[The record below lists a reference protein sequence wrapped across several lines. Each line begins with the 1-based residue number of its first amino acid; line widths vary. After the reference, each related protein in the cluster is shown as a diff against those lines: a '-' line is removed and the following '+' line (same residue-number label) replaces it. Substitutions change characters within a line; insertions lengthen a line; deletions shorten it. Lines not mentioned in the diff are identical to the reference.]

1 MRTEP
6 PGYFHRL
13 LVAGAALLAAYCAL
27 ALIGEHASPTLA
39 VAESPKPFVDAAHAA
54 SVSPEAAKA
63 GFASAVK
70 AMQEGKSPAEAMRA
84 AEKAA
89 EKAQEDAGAKSMLLA
104 ADPSKMPDTKPFV
117 DAAHAASRSPEAAK
131 AAAASAIKAMQEG
144 KSPAEA
150 MHAAE
155 KAAKEAQEMV
165 GWASAKEMSLL
176 TVQRG
181 KPGDDKDEADEDET
195 DKDESEEEKKS
206 DEQKEWKRM
215 GQAIGDGLKSKGQ
228 AIGDDW
234 KSKGQAIGDY
244 WKSKGKQM
252 GDTDWKALGDKM
264 KDMGKDAQ
272 ETGGWSW
279 PSFEKFWNPC
289 H

>member
-1 MRTEP
+1 MDWSTISESL
-6 PGYFHRL
+6 RL
-13 LVAGAALLAAYCAL
+13 LAG
-27 ALIGEHASPTLA
+27 GS
-39 VAESPKPFVDAAHAA
+39 S
-54 SVSPEAAKA
+54 A

-131 AAAASAIKAMQEG
+131 AAATSAITAMPEG
-144 KSPAEA
+144 QSAAEA
-150 MHAAE
+150 VHAAE

-176 TVQRG
+176 TVQGG

-215 GQAIGDGLKSKGQ
+215 ADRQSAMTGSQRASRWAIP
-228 AIGDDW
+228 
-234 KSKGQAIGDY
+234 
-244 WKSKGKQM
+244 
-252 GDTDWKALGDKM
+252 
-264 KDMGKDAQ
+264 
-272 ETGGWSW
+272 TGRPWVTR
-279 PSFEKFWNPC
+279 
-289 H
+289 

>member
-6 PGYFHRL
+6 LGYFHRL
-13 LVAGAALLAAYCAL
+13 LVAGAALLAATCAL
-27 ALIGEHASPTLA
+27 ALIGAHASPTLA

-89 EKAQEDAGAKSMLLA
+89 EKAQEDAGAKSLLLA

-131 AAAASAIKAMQEG
+131 AAATSAIKAMQEG

-195 DKDESEEEKKS
+195 DKDESEEEEKS

-215 GQAIGDGLKSKGQ
+215 GQ

>member
-13 LVAGAALLAAYCAL
+13 LVAGTALLAATCAL
-27 ALIGEHASPTLA
+27 ALIGASPTLASPTLA
-39 VAESPKPFVDAAHAA
+39 VAEPPKPFVDAAHAA

-131 AAAASAIKAMQEG
+131 AAATSAIKAMQEG

-176 TVQRG
+176 TVQGG
-181 KPGDDKDEADEDET
+181 KPGDDKDDADEDET

-215 GQAIGDGLKSKGQ
+215 GQ